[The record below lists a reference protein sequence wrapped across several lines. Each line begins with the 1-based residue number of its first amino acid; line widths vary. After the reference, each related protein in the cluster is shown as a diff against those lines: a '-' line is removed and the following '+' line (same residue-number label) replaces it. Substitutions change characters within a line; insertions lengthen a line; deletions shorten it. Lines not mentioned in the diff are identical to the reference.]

1 MYVLGAFV
9 FYRKVMEYMKSIVII
24 GTYYGKLTDFMSLF
38 LKTVEL
44 NPTVDF
50 LIMTDIDCED
60 IVPPNVRL
68 VKYTFEELVAYI
80 QGKYKFK
87 LGNIDYYSICKFRP
101 AFGDIFEEYI
111 SNYDY
116 WGYCD
121 YDILLGNIR
130 HFFTD
135 DLLEQYDKFL
145 SHGHFTLFR
154 NNNEMKTLYKEKARG
169 VVDYKQVFS
178 SDLLIGHFEEYPY
191 GISRLAKEKKV
202 LIYEAPIFA
211 DLDPFFYSFRKL
223 FSYYTICDDDSENIK
238 QYFMWSDGT
247 LYDCILDG
255 KAVQKEECL
264 YVHFHKR
271 KMDIHLR
278 NINETW
284 YIYPNVIT
292 NNKPNID
299 LIYISNKEEIE
310 YCNKKVR
317 ELQPSRVPPIIKL
330 KNVFHISRWKRKWFF
345 LKAKRLYKVSEYQ
358 FIRGGFK

>member
-1 MYVLGAFV
+1 M
-9 FYRKVMEYMKSIVII
+9 KYMKSIVII
-24 GTYYGKLTDFMSLF
+24 GTYYGKLTDFMHLF

-50 LIMTDIDCED
+50 LMITDIDCED
-60 IVPPNVRL
+60 TVPPNVRL
-68 VKYTFEELVAYI
+68 VKYTLEELVAYI
-80 QGKYKFK
+80 QKKYTFK
-87 LGNIDYYSICKFRP
+87 LGSVDYYSICKFRP

-154 NNNEMKTLYKEKARG
+154 NSDEMKSLYKEKAKG
-169 VVDYKQVFS
+169 AADYKQVFS
-178 SDLLIGHFEEYPY
+178 TDLLIGHFEEYPY
-191 GISRLAKEKKV
+191 GISRLAKEKNV
-202 LIYEAPIFA
+202 LVYEAPIFA

-223 FSYYTICDDDSENIK
+223 FSYYTMCDDSENIK
-238 QYFMWSDGT
+238 QYFMWDEGR
-247 LYDCILDG
+247 LYDCIVDG
-255 KAVQKEECL
+255 NAVKKEECL

-271 KMDIHLR
+271 KMDINLR
-278 NINETW
+278 DKNETW
-284 YIYPNVIT
+284 YIYPNVIA
-292 NNKPNID
+292 NNKPDIESF
-299 LIYISNKEEIE
+299 YISNEEEIE
-310 YCNKKVR
+310 YCNKKVQ
-317 ELQPSRVPPIIKL
+317 EVQCQKASGITKL
-330 KNVFHISRWKRKWFF
+330 KNVFQINRWKRKWFF
-345 LKAKRLYKVSEYQ
+345 FKAQKLYKVSEYQ